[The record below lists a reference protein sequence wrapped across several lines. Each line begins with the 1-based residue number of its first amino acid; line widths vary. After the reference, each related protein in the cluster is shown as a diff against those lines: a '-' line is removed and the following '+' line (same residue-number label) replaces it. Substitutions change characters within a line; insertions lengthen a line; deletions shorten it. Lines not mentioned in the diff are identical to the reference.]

1 MVSRI
6 DIRWERREVERLLGE
21 IRMRDKAS
29 LAHSSSDR
37 NDMILNYEYVLDRI
51 SFPMRKYETM

>member
-1 MVSRI
+1 MGKTGSGETV
-6 DIRWERREVERLLGE
+6 RRNPHES
-21 IRMRDKAS
+21 KAS
-29 LAHSSSDR
+29 VAHSSSDR